1 MTEKEKKQVEQE
13 FLDSLINEAHN
24 THPDIEEWL
33 SAYKVI
39 NLPQDKEDE
48 VEWNTSA
55 EILDSAV
62 INDMED

>member
-1 MTEKEKKQVEQE
+1 MADWLTKEFK
-13 FLDSLINEAHN
+13 N
-24 THPDIEEWL
+24 IEL
-33 SAYKVI
+33 
-39 NLPQDKEDE
+39 LQDKEDE

>member
-1 MTEKEKKQVEQE
+1 M
-13 FLDSLINEAHN
+13 INEAHN